1 MFTLGPTSAVFGSK
15 GVLMY
20 GGDDK
25 NPSSGRLEL
34 RRHDGSE
41 SHISEGFLMENTEQR
56 APRTAASR
64 ILARARERE
73 RVAIRGYYRD
83 PPCDG
88 AMRMAS
94 EAATPRLSRVPHACA
109 ARARPPLTDGTLG

>member
-1 MFTLGPTSAVFGSK
+1 
-15 GVLMY
+15 MY

-41 SHISEGFLMENTEQR
+41 SYISEGFLMENTEQR
-56 APRTAASR
+56 APRTATSR
-64 ILARARERE
+64 TLARAREHT
-73 RVAIRGYYRD
+73 AIRGDYRD

-88 AMRMAS
+88 AVRMAS
-94 EAATPRLSRVPHACA
+94 EAATPRLSRVPHA
-109 ARARPPLTDGTLG
+109 RGPHSRLGP